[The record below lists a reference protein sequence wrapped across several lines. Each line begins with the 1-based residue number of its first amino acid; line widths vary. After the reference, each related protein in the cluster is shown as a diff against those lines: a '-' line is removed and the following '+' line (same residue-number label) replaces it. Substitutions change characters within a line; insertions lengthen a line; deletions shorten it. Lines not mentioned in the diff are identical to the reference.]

1 MDAMGKDVSQVI
13 KFHFQKLA
21 MGPCY
26 VEQTELEEILQ
37 EIVDAAAAEHKM
49 DRITF
54 DQAARITDLAMETYK
69 SGQKYKN
76 TKGI

>member
-1 MDAMGKDVSQVI
+1 M
-13 KFHFQKLA
+13 
-21 MGPCY
+21 
-26 VEQTELEEILQ
+26 EEILQ
-37 EIVDAAAAEHKM
+37 EIVDATAAEHKM

-54 DQAARITDLAMETYK
+54 DKAARITDLAMETYQ